1 MNTCQSPDS
10 IVGHVHERMQEHV
23 QAVLGPQTLFLGDC
37 PPTGKQGAADSG
49 PPDSPGTWTGRSAGS
64 CVAGP
69 EVSQSALS
77 KWKIGGGVKTDLGVS
92 GEVIECRLLSWLS
105 AP

>member
-1 MNTCQSPDS
+1 M
-10 IVGHVHERMQEHV
+10 GHVHERMQEHV
-23 QAVLGPQTLFLGDC
+23 QAVLGPQALSPGDC

-49 PPDSPGTWTGRSAGS
+49 PPASPGTWTGRSAEN

-77 KWKIGGGVKTDLGVS
+77 KWKIGVGVKTDLGES
-92 GEVIECRLLSWLS
+92 GDVTECRLLSWLS